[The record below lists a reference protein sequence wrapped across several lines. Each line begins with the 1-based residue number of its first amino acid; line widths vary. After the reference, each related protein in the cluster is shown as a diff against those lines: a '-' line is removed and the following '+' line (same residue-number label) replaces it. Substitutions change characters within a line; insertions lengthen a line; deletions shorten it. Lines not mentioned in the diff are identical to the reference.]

1 MANQNNEKAILGYA
15 ISTNSILQKIE
26 SISESTN
33 TSIQKIEH
41 IATITSSTMQG
52 LLTAVSRNTKVLTEI
67 KETLQKQTEHRSKL
81 SSNIDMKKLAGV
93 AGAIAVVG
101 FGIFSLSMAFNAAEG
116 VSPSA
121 ILSGVAI
128 MASLIPMIAVIQAIL
143 NHESA
148 SVFMK
153 PSVLSNFAKS
163 TIVVGLTTLGMAH
176 LISRMPNVSG
186 SQMLTLLA
194 VSAAMYIQ
202 GKIFIELIKAWQ
214 FSGFIDKYLNK
225 SNTDEIMGAMRS
237 MAINMVIIA
246 GAMILMPKV
255 SIEHAAAFVVATA
268 AMIPLA
274 ASLVVVR
281 FAIPALKNMDRKS
294 IMKFGAVTSVMA
306 LAMIPI
312 GFAAKALGSL
322 NITAKE
328 IKTIVM
334 LTAVMAPIAAIVSLF
349 SAMINWR
356 KESISAKAAKGP
368 KESLL
373 NRDNSKKR
381 RAELRPRQIKQFTL
395 IAGLSLVG
403 LAVLGVMIGAAAPTI
418 AKGIRATASIDYI
431 GLLKFISLV
440 GFATILMGA
449 SIALFVRMMKGKENS
464 TSSSSFIGRRGA
476 GSRSSSSSKP
486 GKITTNDMIMATIAI
501 PIIILG
507 IALAALAFRFMPE
520 VPKISNPL
528 GFLQF
533 VALSGIALTVFVI
546 PISIIAKATRG
557 LSLKQLGMMALVIP
571 VLSFTILAT
580 AWMFQLL
587 PGEFKSPGL
596 EWSAKSALSVLIFG
610 VAVLAVS
617 YMYKNMDLKDVM
629 KGLGAVVLIA
639 FGVIAVAF
647 LFQAFSGISVSTLPG
662 IEYFVILAGSI
673 GAFTGIML
681 AVGKIAQ
688 TLGPQGLGYAAI
700 GIILIAVIILVVSY
714 ILAAISPVTGALEKV
729 AASFTKIIF
738 MPVNA
743 MVDIFKR
750 FKDEIGIDQMQPLA
764 TGILW
769 LAGAWL
775 ALVGA
780 LAGQAAGGLFGSISG
795 AAESFIDGIA
805 SLWGGGKERETPLTI
820 LEKLSEIG
828 PKLVKLADP
837 MLNISKSFYK
847 ISMSAFGA
855 VRAFSAVTKFG
866 ETESVNNMG
875 KASIH
880 LSSIAKSYSSIS
892 KSSKVMNVEAIN
904 ATSDMFKALT
914 DLAKSNG
921 KDAISMLADNLMK
934 AVQELST
941 VVLNLETSVNEQSG
955 SNKTF
960 SEAIGGAVST
970 LTDKVL
976 SVKDSAESSGDP
988 EAIGTMKEVVT
999 AIQDLEELLSSGIYV
1014 APIPDTIWPSN

>member
-33 TSIQKIEH
+33 SSIQKIEH

-81 SSNIDMKKLAGV
+81 SSNIDMKKLTGV

-101 FGIFSLSMAFNAAEG
+101 FGVFSLAMAFRAAEG

-121 ILSGVAI
+121 ILKGVAI
-128 MASLIPMIAVIQAIL
+128 MASLVPMIAVIQTIL

-148 SVFMK
+148 SVFMR
-153 PSVLSNFAKS
+153 PSVLANFAKS
-163 TIVVGLTTLGMAH
+163 TIMIGITTLGMSH
-176 LISRMPNVSG
+176 LIARMPNVSG

-194 VSAAMYIQ
+194 VSAAMYMQ

-225 SNTDEIMGAMRS
+225 SNTDEIMQAMRS
-237 MAINMVIIA
+237 MAINMVLIA
-246 GAMILMPKV
+246 GAMILMPRV
-255 SIEHAAAFVVATA
+255 SIEQAASFVVATA
-268 AMIPLA
+268 AMIPIA
-274 ASLVVVR
+274 ASLVAVR
-281 FAIPALKNMDRKS
+281 FAIPALKNMDKKS
-294 IMKFGAVTSVMA
+294 IKKFGAVVSVMA

-312 GFAAKALGSL
+312 GLAAKALGSL

-328 IKTIVM
+328 VKNITM
-334 LTAVMAPIAAIVSLF
+334 LTAVMAPIAAIVALL
-349 SAMINWR
+349 SAMVNWR
-356 KESISAKAAKGP
+356 KESIVAKSGKGP
-368 KESLL
+368 GPSLL
-373 NRDNSKKR
+373 KRDNSRKR
-381 RAELRPRQIKQFTL
+381 RAELRPKLIKQFTI
-395 IAGLSLVG
+395 IAGLSLAG
-403 LAVLGVMIGAAAPTI
+403 LAVLGLMIGAAAPAI
-418 AKGIRATASIDYI
+418 GRGISAMASLDYV
-431 GLLKFISLV
+431 GLFKFISLV
-440 GFATILMGA
+440 GFATLLMGA
-449 SIALFVRMMKGKENS
+449 SIGLFVRMMKGKENS
-464 TSSSSFIGRRGA
+464 ASSSSFISRRGA

-486 GKITTNDMIMATIAI
+486 GKITKNDMIMATIAI

-533 VALSGIALTVFVI
+533 VALAGIALTVFAI
-546 PISIIAKATRG
+546 PISIIAKATRR
-557 LSLKQLGMMALVIP
+557 LSLKQLGMMALVVP

-587 PGEFKSPGL
+587 PSEYKAPEL
-596 EWSAKSALSVLIFG
+596 EWSAKSALAVLIFG
-610 VAVLAVS
+610 VVVLAVTH
-617 YMYKNMDLKDVM
+617 MYKSTDIGEVM

-647 LFQAFSGISVSTLPG
+647 LFQAFSSINIAALPSV
-662 IEYFVILAGSI
+662 EYFVILAGSI

-681 AVGKIAQ
+681 AVGKVAEK
-688 TLGPQGLGYAAI
+688 LGIQGLGYAAI

-714 ILAAISPVTGALEKV
+714 ILAAISPVTSALENV

-750 FKDEIGIDQMQPLA
+750 FKDEIGIDQMAPLA
-764 TGILW
+764 QGILW

-780 LAGQAAGGLFGSISG
+780 LAGQAAGGLFGAVAG

-805 SLWGGGKERETPLTI
+805 SLWGGGKKRDTPLSI
-820 LEKLSEIG
+820 LTKLSDIA
-828 PKLVKLADP
+828 PQLITLADP
-837 MLNISKSFYK
+837 MLKISKSFYN
-847 ISMSAFGA
+847 IGNSAVNAIRAFGA
-855 VRAFSAVTKFG
+855 LTKFG
-866 ETESVNNMG
+866 ETKAVHNMG
-875 KASIH
+875 KASSYV
-880 LSSIAKSYSSIS
+880 SSMAKSYKSIS
-892 KSSKVMNVEAIN
+892 DSSRSINVKAIH
-904 ATSDMFKALT
+904 ATSDMFRALT
-914 DLAKSNG
+914 ELAKSDG
-921 KDAISMLADNLMK
+921 TDAISMLADKLMT

-941 VVLNLETSVNEQSG
+941 VVLNLETTVNEQSG

-960 SEAIGGAVST
+960 SEAIGGAIST

-976 SVKDSAESSGDP
+976 GVKDKAETSGDP
-988 EAIGTMKEVVT
+988 EAIGNMKEVVT

-1014 APIPDTIWPSN
+1014 APIPDTLWPSN